1 MEGLSPIADII
12 SIFTAFFAAF
22 GSWQAYKLR
31 QERKREAERQ
41 DKQVKIMLK
50 GPTHHIVLPF
60 DLRRRE
66 TTRAEILGRI
76 GMIPLMPLPDGKPR
90 TRFEI
95 PYTNTE
101 DFLKRMYEIIGGKED
116 EKFEITCESS
126 ELDQFN
132 LSKFQHLIKP
142 N

>member
-1 MEGLSPIADII
+1 VDIFNVIAGLV
-12 SIFTAFFAAF
+12 SIVGTIFAYSA
-22 GSWQAYKLR
+22 WRQAQQVNKTLE
-31 QERKREAERQ
+31 QEKERQ
-41 DKQVKIMLK
+41 NKNVKVMLK
-50 GPTHHIVLPF
+50 DPTHHIVLPF

-90 TRFEI
+90 PRFEI
-95 PYTNTE
+95 LYTNTE
-101 DFLKRMYEIIGGKED
+101 SFLRKMYEIIDGKDDAE
-116 EKFEITCESS
+116 FEITCESG

-132 LSKFQHLIKP
+132 LAKFQHLLRP

>member
-1 MEGLSPIADII
+1 MEYLGFFADII
-12 SIFTAFFAAF
+12 GITAAVFA
-22 GSWQAYKLR
+22 GWQAYKIR
-31 QERKREAERQ
+31 QERKQEMERQ
-41 DKQVKIMLK
+41 DKKVKIVLK
-50 GPTHHIVLPF
+50 GPTHSIVLPF

-76 GMIPLMPLPDGKPR
+76 GMIPLKPLPDGKPK
-90 TRFEI
+90 TKFEI
-95 PYTNTE
+95 LYTNTE

-116 EKFEITCESS
+116 EEFIITCESS
-126 ELDQFN
+126 EIDQFN

>member
-1 MEGLSPIADII
+1 MEWLGFIADVVGI
-12 SIFTAFFAAF
+12 SAALFA
-22 GSWQAYKLR
+22 GWQAYKLR

-41 DKQVKIMLK
+41 DKKVKIMLK
-50 GPTHHIVLPF
+50 DPTRHILLPF

-76 GMIPLMPLPDGKPR
+76 GMIPLKPLPDGKPKP
-90 TRFEI
+90 RFEI
-95 PYTNTE
+95 LYTNTE
-101 DFLKRMYEIIGGKED
+101 DFLKRMYEIIAGKDDAE
-116 EKFEITCESS
+116 FIITCKPD

-132 LSKFQHLIKP
+132 LQEFQHLIKP